1 MGDAKTSIV
10 DRYFSVLAERL
21 DHVRKTQA
29 EAIDRAADV
38 CAASIAGDKLVFTF
52 GTGHG
57 SLPAIETFPRTGT
70 IVGFR
75 PIVESSMISFH
86 RVWGDMGA
94 RQYRFI
100 HAVEGYGKAI
110 LRSHQLDPADAMI
123 LFSHSGVNAVILDI
137 ALGAKEAGLSVIAVT
152 SRPHS
157 SASLSRHSSG
167 KKLYEVAD
175 VVIDTGAPLADASI
189 RIEGL
194 DAPVGATST
203 SVTIAI
209 AQAIVAATAEKL
221 VARGVTPM
229 VMVNP
234 NTAEKASANAIN
246 DRNYE
251 ELWRRLKAR

>member
-1 MGDAKTSIV
+1 MSDIVVSYFDALI
-10 DRYFSVLAERL
+10 ARL
-21 DHVRKTQA
+21 SEIRAKQA
-29 EAIDRAADV
+29 EAIDRAASL
-38 CAASIAGDKLVFTF
+38 CADSIAADKLVFSF

-57 SLPAIETFPRTGT
+57 ALPALEMFPRTGT

-75 PIVESSMISFH
+75 PIVESTMISFH

-110 LRSHQLDPADAMI
+110 LRSHQLDPADAMV

-137 ALGAKEAGLSVIAVT
+137 ALGAKEKGLKLIAVT
-152 SRPHS
+152 SLPHS
-157 SASLSRHSSG
+157 SATASRHSSG
-167 KKLYEVAD
+167 KRLFEVAD
-175 VVIDTGAPLADASI
+175 VVIDTGASLSDASL

-194 DAPVGATST
+194 EAPVGANST
-203 SVTIAI
+203 SIAI
-209 AQAIVAATAEKL
+209 AIAHALVSATAEKL
-221 VARGVTPM
+221 VARGVQPM

-234 NTAEKASANAIN
+234 NTAGKEAANVAN

>member
-1 MGDAKTSIV
+1 MSVADH
-10 DRYFSVLAERL
+10 YFELLIERLAE
-21 DHVRKTQA
+21 VRATQA
-29 EAIDRAADV
+29 EAIDRAAE
-38 CAASIAGDKLVFTF
+38 AWARSIAADKLVFSF

-57 SLPAIETFPRTGT
+57 SLPALEMFPRTGT

-75 PIVESSMISFH
+75 PIVESTMISFH

-110 LRSHQLDPADAMI
+110 LRSHQLDPADSTV

-137 ALGAKEAGLSVIAVT
+137 ALGAKEKGLTLIAVT
-152 SRPHS
+152 SLPHS
-157 SASLSRHSSG
+157 SASPSRHSSG
-167 KKLYEVAD
+167 KRLFQVAD
-175 VVIDTGAPLADASI
+175 IVIDTHASLSDASI
-189 RIEGL
+189 RIAGL
-194 DAPVGATST
+194 DAPVGANST
-203 SVTIAI
+203 SVAIAI
-209 AQAIVAATAEKL
+209 AHSIVAATAEKL
-221 VARGVTPM
+221 VQCGVQPL

-234 NTAEKASANAIN
+234 NTAGKEAANATN

>member
-1 MGDAKTSIV
+1 MTDIA
-10 DRYFSVLAERL
+10 DRYFAGVIDRL
-21 DHVRKTQA
+21 QEVRKT
-29 EAIDRAADV
+29 EGPAIDRAAEA
-38 CAASIAGDKLVFTF
+38 CAESIAADKLVFSF

-57 SLPAIETFPRTGT
+57 SLPALEMFPRTGT

-75 PIVESSMISFH
+75 PIVESTMISFH

-110 LRSHQLDPADAMI
+110 LKSHQLDPVDTMV

-137 ALGAKEAGLSVIAVT
+137 ALTTKETGMKVIGVT
-152 SRPHS
+152 SVQHS
-157 SASLSRHSSG
+157 SASPSRHSSG
-167 KKLYEVAD
+167 RKLYEVAD
-175 VVIDTGAPLADASI
+175 IVIDTHASLADASI

-194 DAPVGATST
+194 QEPVGPSST
-203 SVTIAI
+203 SITIAI
-209 AQAIVAATAEKL
+209 AHAIVSVTTEKL
-221 VARGVTPM
+221 VRRGVQPF

-234 NTAEKASANAIN
+234 NTATKEAANGVN